1 MKEVGGNI
9 AINENIF
16 VKDGEKLD
24 LLGFAGA
31 VAGAQLV
38 KGADGRLS
46 WVKPDTTTVEGLST
60 SVTALEHAVNGYTDD
75 GGIVHEGLGSKVST
89 LETKVGNIYT
99 KAEVD
104 AKVSSVMRYKGSK
117 GTYAELPSEGNEIG
131 DVWNVVGADAVN
143 GVRAGDNFAWNGT
156 GWDNLGG
163 AVVLDGYATKDDLS
177 GKVDKVEGSRLMT
190 SAEGEKLAGIATGAE
205 VNVVKS
211 VDDTEFTLDENGKLN
226 IKALGQD
233 KITGLADA
241 LAGKVSTEAGKGLS
255 SNDYTDA
262 EKEKL
267 GAIEAG
273 SQANILEAISIGGA
287 DAPISEKKVDIPVAT
302 AEKLGVVKSSSAKDQ
317 IAVGVD
323 GIMSI
328 NTVSVGAISADYI
341 GSGITKKSAE
351 TYIPTKS
358 TQTISAGQ
366 YLSGAQTIA
375 AIPRTYVETLDA
387 TAVASDLNSGKTAYV
402 NGVKVTGTQVIQKYY
417 TSESMVDNSFGND
430 GDIFMLTGG
439 TT

>member
-1 MKEVGGNI
+1 MALTFGTLDFAVAFSRQTAFPLDAKSYFESLELAQAAAATAQEAGSSETVYYFGQTIAVVENSKATLYVIQPDKTLKEVGGNI
-9 AINENIF
+9 AINENVF

-24 LLGFAGA
+24 LLGFASA

-117 GTYAELPSEGNEIG
+117 DTYAELPSEGNEVG
-131 DVWNVVGADAVN
+131 DVWNIVGADAVN

-163 AVVLDGYATKDDLS
+163 AVVLDGYATKDDLN

-255 SNDYTDA
+255 SNDYTNE
-262 EKEKL
+262 EKTKL
-267 GAIEAG
+267 ANLETGA
-273 SQANILEAISIGGA
+273 QVNILEALSIGGI
-287 DAPISEKKVDIPVAT
+287 DAPISDKKVDIPVAT

-317 IAVGVD
+317 IAVGAD

-328 NTVSVGAISADYI
+328 NTVSISKIVQAADEALI
-341 GSGITKKSAE
+341 INGG
-351 TYIPTKS
+351 
-358 TQTISAGQ
+358 
-366 YLSGAQTIA
+366 
-375 AIPRTYVETLDA
+375 
-387 TAVASDLNSGKTAYV
+387 NSG
-402 NGVKVTGTQVIQKYY
+402 
-417 TSESMVDNSFGND
+417 
-430 GDIFMLTGG
+430 LTIGE
-439 TT
+439 

>member
-1 MKEVGGNI
+1 MALTFGTLDFAVAFSRQTAFPLDAKSYFESLELAQAAAATAQEAGSSETVYYFGQTIAVVENSVATLYVIQPDKTLKEVGGNI
-9 AINENIF
+9 AINENVF
-16 VKDGEKLD
+16 VKTDDKLD

-38 KGADGRLS
+38 KSADGKLS

-60 SVTALEHAVNGYTDD
+60 SVTALEHTVNGYTDD
-75 GGIVHEGLGSKVST
+75 DGVVHEGLGTKISA
-89 LETKVGNIYT
+89 LETKVGNVYT
-99 KAEVD
+99 KSEVD

-117 GTYAELPSEGNEIG
+117 DTYAELPSEGNEIG
-131 DVWNVVGADAVN
+131 DVWNIVGADAEN
-143 GVRAGDNFAWNGT
+143 NVRAGDNFAWNGT

-163 AVVLDGYATKDDLS
+163 AVVLDGYATKDDLD

-211 VDDTEFTLDENGKLN
+211 VDEAEFTLDENGKLN

-241 LAGKVSTEAGKGLS
+241 LAGKVSTETGKGLS

-273 SQANILEAISIGGA
+273 SQANILEAISIGGT
-287 DAPISEKKVDIPVAT
+287 DAPISDKKVDIPVAT

-317 IAVGVD
+317 IAVDAD

-328 NTVSVGAISADYI
+328 NTVSLSKIVQAAD
-341 GSGITKKSAE
+341 
-351 TYIPTKS
+351 
-358 TQTISAGQ
+358 
-366 YLSGAQTIA
+366 
-375 AIPRTYVETLDA
+375 ETLIINGG
-387 TAVASDLNSGKTAYV
+387 NSGLT
-402 NGVKVTGTQVIQKYY
+402 TG
-417 TSESMVDNSFGND
+417 E
-430 GDIFMLTGG
+430 
-439 TT
+439 

>member
-1 MKEVGGNI
+1 MALTFGTLDFAVAFSRQTAFPLDAKSYFESLELAQAAAATAQEAGSSETVYYFGQTIAVVENSKATLYVIQPDKTLKEVGGNI
-9 AINENIF
+9 AINENVF
-16 VKDGEKLD
+16 VKTDDKLD

-38 KGADGRLS
+38 KSADGKLS

-60 SVTALEHAVNGYTDD
+60 SVTALEHTVNGYTDD
-75 GGIVHEGLGSKVST
+75 DGVVHEGLGTKVST
-89 LETKVGNIYT
+89 LETKVGNVYT
-99 KAEVD
+99 KSEVD

-117 GTYAELPSEGNEIG
+117 DTYAELPSEGNEIG
-131 DVWNVVGADAVN
+131 DVWNVVGADTTN

-156 GWDNLGG
+156 SWDNLGG
-163 AVVLDGYATKDDLS
+163 AVVLDGYATKDDLI

-190 SAEGEKLAGIATGAE
+190 SAEGEKLAGIAAGAE

-211 VDDTEFTLDENGKLN
+211 VDDAEFTLDENGKLN
-226 IKALGQD
+226 IKALGQS

-273 SQANILEAISIGGA
+273 SQVNILEAISIGGT
-287 DAPISEKKVDIPVAT
+287 DAPISDKKVDIPVAT
-302 AEKLGVVKSSSAKDQ
+302 AEKLGVVKSSSEKDQ
-317 IAVGVD
+317 IAVGAD

-328 NTVSVGAISADYI
+328 NTVSLSKIVQAAD
-341 GSGITKKSAE
+341 
-351 TYIPTKS
+351 
-358 TQTISAGQ
+358 
-366 YLSGAQTIA
+366 
-375 AIPRTYVETLDA
+375 ETLIINGG
-387 TAVASDLNSGKTAYV
+387 NSG
-402 NGVKVTGTQVIQKYY
+402 
-417 TSESMVDNSFGND
+417 
-430 GDIFMLTGG
+430 LTIGE
-439 TT
+439 

>member
-1 MKEVGGNI
+1 MALTFGTLDFAVAFSRQTAFPLDAKSYFESLELAQAAAATAQEAGSSETVYYFGQTIAVVENSKATLYVIQPDKTLKEVGGNI
-9 AINENIF
+9 AINENVF

-117 GTYAELPSEGNEIG
+117 NTYAELPSEGNEIG

-226 IKALGQD
+226 IKALGQG

-241 LAGKVSTEAGKGLS
+241 LAGKVSTETGKGLS

-273 SQANILEAISIGGA
+273 SQVNILEAISIGGT
-287 DAPISEKKVDIPVAT
+287 DAPISDKKVDIPVAT

-317 IAVGVD
+317 IAVGAD

-328 NTVSVGAISADYI
+328 NTVSLSKIFQAAD
-341 GSGITKKSAE
+341 
-351 TYIPTKS
+351 
-358 TQTISAGQ
+358 
-366 YLSGAQTIA
+366 
-375 AIPRTYVETLDA
+375 ETLIINGG
-387 TAVASDLNSGKTAYV
+387 NSG
-402 NGVKVTGTQVIQKYY
+402 
-417 TSESMVDNSFGND
+417 
-430 GDIFMLTGG
+430 LTIGE
-439 TT
+439 

>member
-1 MKEVGGNI
+1 MALTFGTLDFAVAFSRQTAFPLDAKSYFESLELAQAAAATAQEAGSSETVYYFGQTIAVVENSVATLYVIQPDKTLKEVGGNI
-9 AINENIF
+9 AINENVF
-16 VKDGEKLD
+16 VKTDDKLD

-38 KGADGRLS
+38 KSADGKLS

-60 SVTALEHAVNGYTDD
+60 SVTALEHTVNGYTDD
-75 GGIVHEGLGSKVST
+75 DGVVHEGLGTKVST
-89 LETKVGNIYT
+89 LETKVGNVYT
-99 KAEVD
+99 KSEVD

-117 GTYAELPSEGNEIG
+117 DTYAELPSEGNEIG
-131 DVWNVVGADAVN
+131 DVWNIVGADAEN
-143 GVRAGDNFAWNGT
+143 NVRAGDNFAWNGT

-163 AVVLDGYATKDDLS
+163 AVVLDGYATKDDLD

-211 VDDTEFTLDENGKLN
+211 VDEAEFTLDENGKLN

-241 LAGKVSTEAGKGLS
+241 LAGKVSTETGKGLS
-255 SNDYTDA
+255 SNDYTNA

-273 SQANILEAISIGGA
+273 SQANILEAISIGGT
-287 DAPISEKKVDIPVAT
+287 DAPISDKKVDIPVAT

-328 NTVSVGAISADYI
+328 NTVSLSKIVQAAD
-341 GSGITKKSAE
+341 
-351 TYIPTKS
+351 
-358 TQTISAGQ
+358 
-366 YLSGAQTIA
+366 
-375 AIPRTYVETLDA
+375 ETLIINGG
-387 TAVASDLNSGKTAYV
+387 NSGLT
-402 NGVKVTGTQVIQKYY
+402 TG
-417 TSESMVDNSFGND
+417 E
-430 GDIFMLTGG
+430 
-439 TT
+439 

>member
-1 MKEVGGNI
+1 MALTFGTLDFAVAFSRQTAFPLDAKSYFESLELAQAAAATAQEAGSSETVYYFGQTIAVVENSVATLYVIQPDKTLKEVGGNI
-9 AINENIF
+9 AINENVF
-16 VKDGEKLD
+16 VKTDDKLD

-38 KGADGRLS
+38 KSADGKLS

-60 SVTALEHAVNGYTDD
+60 SVTALEHTVNGYTDD
-75 GGIVHEGLGSKVST
+75 DGVVHEGLGTKVSA
-89 LETKVGNIYT
+89 LETKVGNVYT
-99 KAEVD
+99 KSEVD

-117 GTYAELPSEGNEIG
+117 DTYAELPSEGNEIG
-131 DVWNVVGADAVN
+131 DVWNIVGADAEN
-143 GVRAGDNFAWNGT
+143 NVRAGDNFAWNGT

-163 AVVLDGYATKDDLS
+163 AVVLDGYATKDDLD

-211 VDDTEFTLDENGKLN
+211 VDEAEFTLDENGKLN

-233 KITGLADA
+233 KVTGLADA
-241 LAGKVSTEAGKGLS
+241 LAGKVSTETGKGLS

-273 SQANILEAISIGGA
+273 SQANILEAISIGGT
-287 DAPISEKKVDIPVAT
+287 DAPISDKKVDIPVAT

-317 IAVGVD
+317 IAVGAD

-328 NTVSVGAISADYI
+328 NTVSLSKIVQAAD
-341 GSGITKKSAE
+341 
-351 TYIPTKS
+351 
-358 TQTISAGQ
+358 
-366 YLSGAQTIA
+366 
-375 AIPRTYVETLDA
+375 ETLIINGG
-387 TAVASDLNSGKTAYV
+387 NSGLT
-402 NGVKVTGTQVIQKYY
+402 TG
-417 TSESMVDNSFGND
+417 E
-430 GDIFMLTGG
+430 
-439 TT
+439 

>member
-1 MKEVGGNI
+1 MALTFGTLDFAVAFSRQTAFPLDAKSYFESLELAQAAAATAQEAGSSETVYYFGQTIAVVENSIATLYVIQPDKTLKEVGGNI
-9 AINENIF
+9 AINENVF
-16 VKDGEKLD
+16 VKTDDKLD
-24 LLGFAGA
+24 LVGFAGA

-38 KGADGRLS
+38 KSADGKLS

-60 SVTALEHAVNGYTDD
+60 SVTALEHTVNGYTDD
-75 GGIVHEGLGSKVST
+75 DGVVHEGLGTKVST
-89 LETKVGNIYT
+89 LETKVGNVYT
-99 KAEVD
+99 KSEVD

-117 GTYAELPSEGNEIG
+117 DTYAELPSEGNEVG
-131 DVWNVVGADAVN
+131 DVWNVVGADTTN

-163 AVVLDGYATKDDLS
+163 AVVLDGYATKDDLI

-190 SAEGEKLAGIATGAE
+190 SAEGEKLASIAAGAE

-211 VDDTEFTLDENGKLN
+211 VDDAEFTLDENGKLS
-226 IKALGQD
+226 IKALGQS

-273 SQANILEAISIGGA
+273 SQVNILEAISIGGT
-287 DAPISEKKVDIPVAT
+287 DAPISDKKVDIPVAT
-302 AEKLGVVKSSSAKDQ
+302 AEKLGVVKSSSEKDQ
-317 IAVGVD
+317 IAVGED

-328 NTVSVGAISADYI
+328 NTVSLSKIVQAAD
-341 GSGITKKSAE
+341 
-351 TYIPTKS
+351 
-358 TQTISAGQ
+358 
-366 YLSGAQTIA
+366 
-375 AIPRTYVETLDA
+375 ETLIINGG
-387 TAVASDLNSGKTAYV
+387 NSG
-402 NGVKVTGTQVIQKYY
+402 
-417 TSESMVDNSFGND
+417 
-430 GDIFMLTGG
+430 LTIGE
-439 TT
+439 

>member
-1 MKEVGGNI
+1 MALTFGTLDFAVAFSRQTAFPLDAKSYFESLELAQAAAATAQEAGSSETVYYFGQTIAVVENSVATLYVIQPDKSLKEVGGNI
-9 AINENIF
+9 AINENVF
-16 VKDGEKLD
+16 AKTNDKLD
-24 LLGFAGA
+24 LVGFAGA

-38 KGADGRLS
+38 KGADGKLS

-60 SVTALEHAVNGYTDD
+60 SVTALEHTVNGYTDD
-75 GGIVHEGLGSKVST
+75 DGVVHEGLGTKVST
-89 LETKVGNIYT
+89 LETKVGNVYT
-99 KAEVD
+99 KSEVD

-117 GTYAELPSEGNEIG
+117 DTYAELPSEGNEIG
-131 DVWNVVGADAVN
+131 DVWNVVGADAKN

-163 AVVLDGYATKDDLS
+163 AVVLDGYATKDDLKE
-177 GKVDKVEGSRLMT
+177 KVDKVEGSRLMT

-211 VDDTEFTLDENGKLN
+211 VDETEFTLDENGKLN

-241 LAGKVSTEAGKGLS
+241 LAGKVSTETGKGLS
-255 SNDYTDA
+255 SNDYTNA

-273 SQANILEAISIGGA
+273 SQANILEAISIGGT
-287 DAPISEKKVDIPVAT
+287 DAPISDKKVDIPVAT
-302 AEKLGVVKSSSAKDQ
+302 AEKLGVVKSSSVKDQ

-328 NTVSVGAISADYI
+328 NTVSLSKIVQAAD
-341 GSGITKKSAE
+341 
-351 TYIPTKS
+351 
-358 TQTISAGQ
+358 
-366 YLSGAQTIA
+366 
-375 AIPRTYVETLDA
+375 ETLIINGG
-387 TAVASDLNSGKTAYV
+387 NSGLT
-402 NGVKVTGTQVIQKYY
+402 TG
-417 TSESMVDNSFGND
+417 E
-430 GDIFMLTGG
+430 
-439 TT
+439 

>member
-1 MKEVGGNI
+1 MALTFGTLDFAVAFSRQTAFPLDAKSYFESLELAQAAAATAQEAGSFETVYYFGQTIAVVENSVATLYVIQPDKTLKEVGGNI
-9 AINENIF
+9 AINENVF
-16 VKDGEKLD
+16 VKTDDKLD

-38 KGADGRLS
+38 KSADGKLS

-60 SVTALEHAVNGYTDD
+60 SVTALEHTVNGYTDD
-75 GGIVHEGLGSKVST
+75 DGVVHEGLGTKVST
-89 LETKVGNIYT
+89 LETKVGNVYT
-99 KAEVD
+99 KSEVD

-117 GTYAELPSEGNEIG
+117 DTYAELPSEGNEIG
-131 DVWNVVGADAVN
+131 DVWNIVGADAEN
-143 GVRAGDNFAWNGT
+143 NVRAGDNFAWNGT

-163 AVVLDGYATKDDLS
+163 AVVLDGYATKDDLD
-177 GKVDKVEGSRLMT
+177 GKVDKVEGSRLIT

-211 VDDTEFTLDENGKLN
+211 VDEAEFTLDENGKLN

-241 LAGKVSTEAGKGLS
+241 LAGKVSTETGKGLS
-255 SNDYTDA
+255 SNDYTNA

-273 SQANILEAISIGGA
+273 SQANILEAISIGGT
-287 DAPISEKKVDIPVAT
+287 DAPISDKKVDIPVAT

-317 IAVGVD
+317 IAVDAD

-328 NTVSVGAISADYI
+328 NTVSLSKIVQAAD
-341 GSGITKKSAE
+341 
-351 TYIPTKS
+351 
-358 TQTISAGQ
+358 
-366 YLSGAQTIA
+366 
-375 AIPRTYVETLDA
+375 ETLIINGG
-387 TAVASDLNSGKTAYV
+387 NSGLT
-402 NGVKVTGTQVIQKYY
+402 TG
-417 TSESMVDNSFGND
+417 E
-430 GDIFMLTGG
+430 
-439 TT
+439 

>member
-1 MKEVGGNI
+1 MALTFGTLDFAVAFSRQTAFPLDAKSYFESLELAQAAAATAQEAGSSETVYYFGQTIAVVENSKATLYVIQPDKTLKEVGGNI
-9 AINENIF
+9 AINENVF

-60 SVTALEHAVNGYTDD
+60 SVTALEHTVNGYTDD

-117 GTYAELPSEGNEIG
+117 DTYAELPSEGNEVG
-131 DVWNVVGADAVN
+131 DVWNIVGADAAN

-205 VNVVKS
+205 VNIVKS

-273 SQANILEAISIGGA
+273 SQVNILEAISIGGT
-287 DAPISEKKVDIPVAT
+287 DAPISDKKVDIPVAT

-317 IAVGVD
+317 IAVGAD

-328 NTVSVGAISADYI
+328 NTVSLSKIVQAAD
-341 GSGITKKSAE
+341 
-351 TYIPTKS
+351 
-358 TQTISAGQ
+358 
-366 YLSGAQTIA
+366 
-375 AIPRTYVETLDA
+375 ETLIINGG
-387 TAVASDLNSGKTAYV
+387 NSG
-402 NGVKVTGTQVIQKYY
+402 
-417 TSESMVDNSFGND
+417 
-430 GDIFMLTGG
+430 LTIGE
-439 TT
+439 

>member
-1 MKEVGGNI
+1 MALTFGTLDFAVAFSRQTAFPLDAKSYFESLELAQAAAATAQEAGSSETVYYFGQTIAVVENSIATLYVIQPDKTLKEVGGNI
-9 AINENIF
+9 AINENVFI
-16 VKDGEKLD
+16 KDGEKLD

-60 SVTALEHAVNGYTDD
+60 SVTALEHTVNGYTDD
-75 GGIVHEGLGSKVST
+75 DGVVHEGLGTKVST
-89 LETKVGNIYT
+89 LETKVGNVYT
-99 KAEVD
+99 KSEVD

-117 GTYAELPSEGNEIG
+117 DTYAELPSEGNEIG
-131 DVWNVVGADAVN
+131 DVWNVIGADTTN

-163 AVVLDGYATKDDLS
+163 AVVLDGYATKDDLI
-177 GKVDKVEGSRLMT
+177 GKVDRVEGSRLMT
-190 SAEGEKLAGIATGAE
+190 SAEGEKLAGIAAGAE

-211 VDDTEFTLDENGKLN
+211 VDDAEFTLDENGKLS
-226 IKALGQD
+226 IKALGQS

-273 SQANILEAISIGGA
+273 SQVNILEAISIGGT
-287 DAPISEKKVDIPVAT
+287 DAPISDKKVDIPVAT
-302 AEKLGVVKSSSAKDQ
+302 AEKLGVVKSSSEKDQ
-317 IAVGVD
+317 IAVGAD

-328 NTVSVGAISADYI
+328 NTVSLSKIVQAAD
-341 GSGITKKSAE
+341 
-351 TYIPTKS
+351 
-358 TQTISAGQ
+358 
-366 YLSGAQTIA
+366 
-375 AIPRTYVETLDA
+375 ETLIINGG
-387 TAVASDLNSGKTAYV
+387 NSSLT
-402 NGVKVTGTQVIQKYY
+402 TG
-417 TSESMVDNSFGND
+417 E
-430 GDIFMLTGG
+430 
-439 TT
+439 

>member
-1 MKEVGGNI
+1 MALTFGTLDFAVAFSRQTAFPLDAKSYFESLELAQAAAATAQEAGSSETVYYFGQTIAVVENSKATLYVIQPDKTLKEVGGNI
-9 AINENIF
+9 TINENVFI
-16 VKDGEKLD
+16 KDGEKLD

-60 SVTALEHAVNGYTDD
+60 SVTALEHTVNGYTDD

-117 GTYAELPSEGNEIG
+117 DTYAELPSEGNEVG
-131 DVWNVVGADAVN
+131 DVWNVVGADAAN

-163 AVVLDGYATKDDLS
+163 AVVLDGYATKDDLN

-205 VNVVKS
+205 VNIVKS

-241 LAGKVSTEAGKGLS
+241 LAGKVSTETGKGLS
-255 SNDYTDA
+255 SNDYTDE
-262 EKEKL
+262 EKTKL
-267 GAIEAG
+267 ANLEIGA
-273 SQANILEAISIGGA
+273 QVNILEAISIGGT
-287 DAPISEKKVDIPVAT
+287 DAPISDKKVDIPVAT
-302 AEKLGVVKSSSAKDQ
+302 AEKLGVVKGSSAKDQ
-317 IAVGVD
+317 ISVGED

-328 NTVSVGAISADYI
+328 NTVSISKIVQAAD
-341 GSGITKKSAE
+341 
-351 TYIPTKS
+351 
-358 TQTISAGQ
+358 
-366 YLSGAQTIA
+366 
-375 AIPRTYVETLDA
+375 ETLIINGD
-387 TAVASDLNSGKTAYV
+387 NSG
-402 NGVKVTGTQVIQKYY
+402 
-417 TSESMVDNSFGND
+417 
-430 GDIFMLTGG
+430 LTIGE
-439 TT
+439 

>member
-1 MKEVGGNI
+1 MALTFGTLDFAVAFSRQTAFPLDAKSYFESLELAQAAAATAQEAGSSETVYYFGQTIAVVENSVATLYVIQPDKTLKEVGGNI
-9 AINENIF
+9 AINENVF
-16 VKDGEKLD
+16 VKSDDKLD
-24 LLGFAGA
+24 LVGFSSA

-60 SVTALEHAVNGYTDD
+60 SVTALEHTVNGYTDD
-75 GGIVHEGLGSKVST
+75 GGVVHEGLGSKVST

-117 GTYAELPSEGNEIG
+117 DTYAELPSEGNEIG
-131 DVWNVVGADAVN
+131 DVWNVVGADAAN

-163 AVVLDGYATKDDLS
+163 AVVLDGYATKDDLN

-211 VDDTEFTLDENGKLN
+211 VDDVEFTLDENGKLN

-241 LAGKVSTEAGKGLS
+241 LAGKVSTETGKGLS

-273 SQANILEAISIGGA
+273 SQANILEAISIGGT

-317 IAVGVD
+317 IAVGAD

-328 NTVSVGAISADYI
+328 NTVSLSKIVQAAD
-341 GSGITKKSAE
+341 
-351 TYIPTKS
+351 
-358 TQTISAGQ
+358 
-366 YLSGAQTIA
+366 
-375 AIPRTYVETLDA
+375 ETLIINGG
-387 TAVASDLNSGKTAYV
+387 NSG
-402 NGVKVTGTQVIQKYY
+402 
-417 TSESMVDNSFGND
+417 
-430 GDIFMLTGG
+430 LTIGE
-439 TT
+439 

>member
-1 MKEVGGNI
+1 MALTFGTLDFAVAFSRQTAFPLDAKSYFESLELAQAAAATAQEAGSSETVYYFGQTIAVVENSKATLYVIQPDKTLKEVGGNI
-9 AINENIF
+9 AINENVF

-60 SVTALEHAVNGYTDD
+60 SVTALEHTVNGYTDD

-117 GTYAELPSEGNEIG
+117 DTYAELPSEGNEIG

-156 GWDNLGG
+156 SWDNLGG

-205 VNVVKS
+205 VNIVKS

-317 IAVGVD
+317 IAVGAD

-328 NTVSVGAISADYI
+328 NTVSLSKIVQAAD
-341 GSGITKKSAE
+341 
-351 TYIPTKS
+351 
-358 TQTISAGQ
+358 
-366 YLSGAQTIA
+366 
-375 AIPRTYVETLDA
+375 ETLIINGG
-387 TAVASDLNSGKTAYV
+387 NSG
-402 NGVKVTGTQVIQKYY
+402 
-417 TSESMVDNSFGND
+417 
-430 GDIFMLTGG
+430 LTIGE
-439 TT
+439 

>member
-1 MKEVGGNI
+1 MALTFGTLDFAVAFSRQTAFPLDAKSYFESLELAQAAAATAQEAGSSETVYYFGQTIAVVENSKATLYVIQPDKTLKEVGGNI
-9 AINENIF
+9 AINENVF

-60 SVTALEHAVNGYTDD
+60 SVTALERAVNGYTDNE
-75 GGIVHEGLGSKVST
+75 GVAHEGLGTKVGT
-89 LETKVGNIYT
+89 LETKVAGMYS

-117 GTYAELPSEGNEIG
+117 DTYAELPSEGNEVG

-163 AVVLDGYATKDDLS
+163 AVVLDGYATKEDLN

-205 VNVVKS
+205 VNVIKS

-241 LAGKVSTEAGKGLS
+241 LAGKVSSETGKGLS
-255 SNDYTDA
+255 SNDYTNED
-262 EKEKL
+262 KTKL
-267 GAIEAG
+267 ANLETGA
-273 SQANILEAISIGGA
+273 QVNILEALSIGGT
-287 DAPISEKKVDIPVAT
+287 DAPISDKKVDIPVAT

-317 IAVGVD
+317 IAVSAD

-328 NTVSVGAISADYI
+328 NTVS
-341 GSGITKKSAE
+341 
-351 TYIPTKS
+351 
-358 TQTISAGQ
+358 
-366 YLSGAQTIA
+366 LSKIVQA
-375 AIPRTYVETLDA
+375 ANETL
-387 TAVASDLNSGKTAYV
+387 VINGGNSG
-402 NGVKVTGTQVIQKYY
+402 
-417 TSESMVDNSFGND
+417 
-430 GDIFMLTGG
+430 LTIGE
-439 TT
+439 

>member
-1 MKEVGGNI
+1 MALTFGTLDFAVAFSRQTAFPLDAKSYFESLELAQAAAATAQEAGSSETVYYFGQTIAVVENSVATLYVIQPDKTLKEVGGNI
-9 AINENIF
+9 AINENVF
-16 VKDGEKLD
+16 VKTDDKLD

-38 KGADGRLS
+38 KSADGKLS

-60 SVTALEHAVNGYTDD
+60 SVTALEHTVNGYTDD
-75 GGIVHEGLGSKVST
+75 DGVVHEGLGTKVSA
-89 LETKVGNIYT
+89 LETKVGNVYT
-99 KAEVD
+99 KSEVD

-117 GTYAELPSEGNEIG
+117 DTYAELPSEGNEIG
-131 DVWNVVGADAVN
+131 DVWNIVGADAEN
-143 GVRAGDNFAWNGT
+143 NVRAGDNFAWNGT

-163 AVVLDGYATKDDLS
+163 AVVLDGYATKDDLD

-211 VDDTEFTLDENGKLN
+211 VDEAEFTLDENGKLN

-233 KITGLADA
+233 KVTGLADV
-241 LAGKVSTEAGKGLS
+241 LAGKVSTETGKGLS

-273 SQANILEAISIGGA
+273 SQANILEAISIGGT
-287 DAPISEKKVDIPVAT
+287 DAPISDKKVDIPVAT

-328 NTVSVGAISADYI
+328 NTVSLSKIVQAAD
-341 GSGITKKSAE
+341 
-351 TYIPTKS
+351 
-358 TQTISAGQ
+358 
-366 YLSGAQTIA
+366 
-375 AIPRTYVETLDA
+375 ETLIINGG
-387 TAVASDLNSGKTAYV
+387 NSGLT
-402 NGVKVTGTQVIQKYY
+402 TG
-417 TSESMVDNSFGND
+417 E
-430 GDIFMLTGG
+430 
-439 TT
+439 

>member
-1 MKEVGGNI
+1 MALTFGTLDFAVAFSRQTAFPLDAKSYFESLELAQAAAATAQEAGSSETVYYFGQTIAVVENSKATLYVIQPDKTLKEVGGNI
-9 AINENIF
+9 AINENVF

-60 SVTALEHAVNGYTDD
+60 SVTALEHTINGYTDD

-117 GTYAELPSEGNEIG
+117 NTYAELPSEGNEIG

-177 GKVDKVEGSRLMT
+177 RKVDKVEGSRLMT

-226 IKALGQD
+226 IKALGQG

-273 SQANILEAISIGGA
+273 SQVNILEAISIGGT
-287 DAPISEKKVDIPVAT
+287 DAPISDKKVDIPVAT

-317 IAVGVD
+317 IAVGAD

-328 NTVSVGAISADYI
+328 NTVSLSKIVQAAD
-341 GSGITKKSAE
+341 
-351 TYIPTKS
+351 
-358 TQTISAGQ
+358 
-366 YLSGAQTIA
+366 
-375 AIPRTYVETLDA
+375 ETLIINGG
-387 TAVASDLNSGKTAYV
+387 NSG
-402 NGVKVTGTQVIQKYY
+402 
-417 TSESMVDNSFGND
+417 
-430 GDIFMLTGG
+430 LTIGE
-439 TT
+439 

>member
-1 MKEVGGNI
+1 MALTFGTLDFAVAFSRQTAFPLDAKSYFESLELAQAAAATAQEAGSSETVYYFGQTIAVVENSVATLYVIQPDKTLKEVGGNI
-9 AINENIF
+9 AINENVF
-16 VKDGEKLD
+16 VKTDDKLD

-38 KGADGRLS
+38 KGADGKLS

-60 SVTALEHAVNGYTDD
+60 SVTALEHTVNGYTDD
-75 GGIVHEGLGSKVST
+75 DGVVHEGLGTKVSA
-89 LETKVGNIYT
+89 LETKVGNVYT
-99 KAEVD
+99 KSEVD

-117 GTYAELPSEGNEIG
+117 DTYAELPSEGNEIG
-131 DVWNVVGADAVN
+131 DVWNIVGADAEN
-143 GVRAGDNFAWNGT
+143 NVRAGDNFAWNGT

-163 AVVLDGYATKDDLS
+163 AVVLDGYATKDDLD

-211 VDDTEFTLDENGKLN
+211 VDEAEFTLDENGKLN

-241 LAGKVSTEAGKGLS
+241 LAGKVSTETGKGLS
-255 SNDYTDA
+255 SNDYTNA

-273 SQANILEAISIGGA
+273 SQANILEAISIGGT
-287 DAPISEKKVDIPVAT
+287 DAPISDKKVDIPVAT

-317 IAVGVD
+317 IAVGAD

-328 NTVSVGAISADYI
+328 NTVSLSKIVQAAD
-341 GSGITKKSAE
+341 
-351 TYIPTKS
+351 
-358 TQTISAGQ
+358 
-366 YLSGAQTIA
+366 
-375 AIPRTYVETLDA
+375 ETLIINGG
-387 TAVASDLNSGKTAYV
+387 NSG
-402 NGVKVTGTQVIQKYY
+402 
-417 TSESMVDNSFGND
+417 
-430 GDIFMLTGG
+430 LTIGE
-439 TT
+439 

>member
-1 MKEVGGNI
+1 MALTFGTLDFAVAFSRQTAFPLDAKSYFESLELAQAAAATAQEAGSSETVYYFGQTIAVVENSKATLYVIQPDKTLKEVGGNI
-9 AINENIF
+9 AINENVF

-24 LLGFAGA
+24 LLGFASA

-60 SVTALEHAVNGYTDD
+60 SVTALEHTVNGYTDD

-117 GTYAELPSEGNEIG
+117 DTYAELPSEGNEIG

-255 SNDYTDA
+255 SNDYTNA

-273 SQANILEAISIGGA
+273 SQVNILEAISIGGT
-287 DAPISEKKVDIPVAT
+287 DAPISDKKVDIPVAT

-317 IAVGVD
+317 IAVGAD

-328 NTVSVGAISADYI
+328 NTVSLSKIVQAAD
-341 GSGITKKSAE
+341 
-351 TYIPTKS
+351 
-358 TQTISAGQ
+358 
-366 YLSGAQTIA
+366 
-375 AIPRTYVETLDA
+375 ETLIINGGN
-387 TAVASDLNSGKTAYV
+387 SDLTIG
-402 NGVKVTGTQVIQKYY
+402 
-417 TSESMVDNSFGND
+417 E
-430 GDIFMLTGG
+430 
-439 TT
+439 

>member
-1 MKEVGGNI
+1 MALTFGTLDFAVAFSRQTAFPLDAKSYFESLELAQAAAATAQEAGSSETVYYFGQTIAVVENSVATLYVIQPDKTLKEVGGNI
-9 AINENIF
+9 AINENVF
-16 VKDGEKLD
+16 VKTDDKLD

-38 KGADGRLS
+38 KSADGKLS

-60 SVTALEHAVNGYTDD
+60 SVTALEHTVNGYTDD
-75 GGIVHEGLGSKVST
+75 DGVVHEGLGTKVST
-89 LETKVGNIYT
+89 LETKVGNVYT
-99 KAEVD
+99 KSEVD

-117 GTYAELPSEGNEIG
+117 DTYAELPSEGNEIG
-131 DVWNVVGADAVN
+131 DVWNVVGADAEN
-143 GVRAGDNFAWNGT
+143 NVRAGDNFAWNGT

-163 AVVLDGYATKDDLS
+163 AVVLDGYATKDDLD

-211 VDDTEFTLDENGKLN
+211 IDEAEFTLDENGKLN
-226 IKALGQD
+226 IKALSQD
-233 KITGLADA
+233 KVTGLADA
-241 LAGKVSTEAGKGLS
+241 LAGKVSTETGKGLS

-273 SQANILEAISIGGA
+273 SQANILEAISIGGT
-287 DAPISEKKVDIPVAT
+287 DAPISDKKVDIPIAT

-317 IAVGVD
+317 IAVDAD

-328 NTVSVGAISADYI
+328 NTVSISKIVQAAD
-341 GSGITKKSAE
+341 
-351 TYIPTKS
+351 
-358 TQTISAGQ
+358 
-366 YLSGAQTIA
+366 
-375 AIPRTYVETLDA
+375 ETLIINGG
-387 TAVASDLNSGKTAYV
+387 NSG
-402 NGVKVTGTQVIQKYY
+402 
-417 TSESMVDNSFGND
+417 
-430 GDIFMLTGG
+430 LTIGE
-439 TT
+439 

>member
-1 MKEVGGNI
+1 MALTFGTLDFAVAFSRQTAFPLDAKSYFESLELAQAAAATAQEAGSSETVYYFGQTIAVVENSVATLYVIQPDKTLKEVGGNI
-9 AINENIF
+9 AINENVF
-16 VKDGEKLD
+16 VKTDDKLD

-75 GGIVHEGLGSKVST
+75 GGIVHEGLSSKVST

-117 GTYAELPSEGNEIG
+117 DTYAELPSEGNEVG
-131 DVWNVVGADAVN
+131 DVWNIVGADAVN

-163 AVVLDGYATKDDLS
+163 AVVLDGYATKDDLD

-211 VDDTEFTLDENGKLN
+211 VDEAEFTLDENGKLN
-226 IKALGQD
+226 IKALSQD
-233 KITGLADA
+233 KVTGLADA
-241 LAGKVSTEAGKGLS
+241 LAGKVSTETGKGLS
-255 SNDYTDA
+255 SNDYTNE
-262 EKEKL
+262 EKTKL
-267 GAIEAG
+267 ANLETGA
-273 SQANILEAISIGGA
+273 QVNILEALSIGGI
-287 DAPISEKKVDIPVAT
+287 DAPISDKKVDIPVAT

-317 IAVGVD
+317 IAVGAD

-328 NTVSVGAISADYI
+328 NTVSISKIVQAAD
-341 GSGITKKSAE
+341 
-351 TYIPTKS
+351 
-358 TQTISAGQ
+358 
-366 YLSGAQTIA
+366 
-375 AIPRTYVETLDA
+375 ETLIINGG
-387 TAVASDLNSGKTAYV
+387 NSG
-402 NGVKVTGTQVIQKYY
+402 
-417 TSESMVDNSFGND
+417 
-430 GDIFMLTGG
+430 LTIGE
-439 TT
+439 

>member
-1 MKEVGGNI
+1 MALTFGTLDFAVAFSRQTAFPLDAKSYFESLELAQAAAATAQEAGSSETVYYFGQTIAVVENSKATLYVIQPDKTLKEVGGNI
-9 AINENIF
+9 AINENVF

-60 SVTALEHAVNGYTDD
+60 SVTALEHTVNGYTDD

-117 GTYAELPSEGNEIG
+117 NTYAELPSEGNEIG

-273 SQANILEAISIGGA
+273 SQVNILEAISIGGT
-287 DAPISEKKVDIPVAT
+287 DAPISDKKVDIPVAT

-317 IAVGVD
+317 IAVGAD

-328 NTVSVGAISADYI
+328 NTVSLSKIVQAAD
-341 GSGITKKSAE
+341 
-351 TYIPTKS
+351 
-358 TQTISAGQ
+358 
-366 YLSGAQTIA
+366 
-375 AIPRTYVETLDA
+375 ETLIINGG
-387 TAVASDLNSGKTAYV
+387 NSG
-402 NGVKVTGTQVIQKYY
+402 
-417 TSESMVDNSFGND
+417 
-430 GDIFMLTGG
+430 LTIGE
-439 TT
+439 

>member
-1 MKEVGGNI
+1 MALTFGTLDFAVAFNRQTAFPLDAKSYFESLELAQAAAATAQEAGSSETVYYFGQTIAVVENSKATLYVIQPDKTLKEVGGNI
-9 AINENIF
+9 AINENVF

-60 SVTALEHAVNGYTDD
+60 SVTALERAVNGYTDNE
-75 GGIVHEGLGSKVST
+75 GVAHEGLGTKVGT
-89 LETKVGNIYT
+89 LETKVAGMYS

-117 GTYAELPSEGNEIG
+117 DTYAELPSEGNEVG

-163 AVVLDGYATKDDLS
+163 AVVLDGYATKEDLN

-241 LAGKVSTEAGKGLS
+241 LAGKVSTETGKGLS
-255 SNDYTDA
+255 SNDYTNE
-262 EKEKL
+262 EKTKL
-267 GAIEAG
+267 TSLETGA
-273 SQANILEAISIGGA
+273 QVNILEALSIGGT
-287 DAPISEKKVDIPVAT
+287 DAPISDKKVDIPVAT

-317 IAVGVD
+317 IAVGAD

-328 NTVSVGAISADYI
+328 NTVSLSKIVQAAD
-341 GSGITKKSAE
+341 
-351 TYIPTKS
+351 
-358 TQTISAGQ
+358 
-366 YLSGAQTIA
+366 
-375 AIPRTYVETLDA
+375 ETLIINGG
-387 TAVASDLNSGKTAYV
+387 NSG
-402 NGVKVTGTQVIQKYY
+402 
-417 TSESMVDNSFGND
+417 
-430 GDIFMLTGG
+430 LTIGE
-439 TT
+439 

>member
-1 MKEVGGNI
+1 MALTFGTLDFAVAFSRQTAFPLDAKSYFESLELAQAAAATAQEAGSSETVYYFGQTIAVVENSKATLYVIQPDKTLKEVGGNI
-9 AINENIF
+9 AINENVF

-117 GTYAELPSEGNEIG
+117 DTYAELPSEGNEIG
-131 DVWNVVGADAVN
+131 DVWNVVGADAAN

-163 AVVLDGYATKDDLS
+163 AVVLDGYATKDDLN

-190 SAEGEKLAGIATGAE
+190 SAEGEKLADIATGAE

-255 SNDYTDA
+255 SNDYTNE
-262 EKEKL
+262 EKTKL
-267 GAIEAG
+267 ANLETGA
-273 SQANILEAISIGGA
+273 QVNILEALSIGGI
-287 DAPISEKKVDIPVAT
+287 DAPISDKKVDIPVAT
-302 AEKLGVVKSSSAKDQ
+302 AEKLGVVKGSSAKDQ
-317 IAVGVD
+317 IAVGAD

-328 NTVSVGAISADYI
+328 NTVSISKIVQAAD
-341 GSGITKKSAE
+341 
-351 TYIPTKS
+351 
-358 TQTISAGQ
+358 
-366 YLSGAQTIA
+366 
-375 AIPRTYVETLDA
+375 ETLIINGG
-387 TAVASDLNSGKTAYV
+387 NSA
-402 NGVKVTGTQVIQKYY
+402 
-417 TSESMVDNSFGND
+417 
-430 GDIFMLTGG
+430 LL
-439 TT
+439 

>member
-1 MKEVGGNI
+1 MALTFGTLDFAVAFSRQTAFPLDAKSYFESLELAQAAAATAQEAGSSETVYYFGQTIAVVENSKATLYVIQPDKTLKEVGGNI
-9 AINENIF
+9 AINENVFI
-16 VKDGEKLD
+16 KDGEKLD

-60 SVTALEHAVNGYTDD
+60 SVTALEHTVNGYTDD

-117 GTYAELPSEGNEIG
+117 DTYAELPSEGNEIG
-131 DVWNVVGADAVN
+131 DVWNVVGADAAN

-163 AVVLDGYATKDDLS
+163 AVVLDGYATKEDLN

-205 VNVVKS
+205 VNIVKS

-226 IKALGQD
+226 IKALGQG

-241 LAGKVSTEAGKGLS
+241 LAGKVSTETGKGLS
-255 SNDYTDA
+255 SNDYTNE
-262 EKEKL
+262 EKTKL
-267 GAIEAG
+267 ANLEIGA
-273 SQANILEAISIGGA
+273 QVNILEAISIGGT
-287 DAPISEKKVDIPVAT
+287 DAPISDKKVDIPVAT
-302 AEKLGVVKSSSAKDQ
+302 AEKLGVVKGSSAKDQ
-317 IAVGVD
+317 ISVGED

-328 NTVSVGAISADYI
+328 NTVSLSKIVQAAD
-341 GSGITKKSAE
+341 
-351 TYIPTKS
+351 
-358 TQTISAGQ
+358 
-366 YLSGAQTIA
+366 
-375 AIPRTYVETLDA
+375 ETLIINGG
-387 TAVASDLNSGKTAYV
+387 NSG
-402 NGVKVTGTQVIQKYY
+402 
-417 TSESMVDNSFGND
+417 
-430 GDIFMLTGG
+430 LTIGE
-439 TT
+439 

>member
-1 MKEVGGNI
+1 MALTFGTLDFAVAFSRQTAFPLDAKSYFESLELAQAAAATAQEAGSSETVYYFGQTIAVVENSKATLYVIQPDKTLKEVGGNI
-9 AINENIF
+9 AINENVF

-60 SVTALEHAVNGYTDD
+60 SVTALEHTVNGYTDD

-117 GTYAELPSEGNEIG
+117 DTYAELPSEGNEVG
-131 DVWNVVGADAVN
+131 DVWNIVGADAAN

-267 GAIEAG
+267 GVIEAG
-273 SQANILEAISIGGA
+273 SQVNILEAISIGGT
-287 DAPISEKKVDIPVAT
+287 DAPISDKKVDIPVAT

-317 IAVGVD
+317 IAVGAD

-328 NTVSVGAISADYI
+328 NTVSLSKIVQAAD
-341 GSGITKKSAE
+341 
-351 TYIPTKS
+351 
-358 TQTISAGQ
+358 
-366 YLSGAQTIA
+366 
-375 AIPRTYVETLDA
+375 ETLIINGG
-387 TAVASDLNSGKTAYV
+387 NSG
-402 NGVKVTGTQVIQKYY
+402 
-417 TSESMVDNSFGND
+417 
-430 GDIFMLTGG
+430 LTIGE
-439 TT
+439 

>member
-1 MKEVGGNI
+1 MALTFGTLDFAVAFSRQTAFPLDAKSYFESLELAQAAAATAQEAGSSETVYYFGQTIAVVENSKATLYVIQPDKTLKEVGGNI
-9 AINENIF
+9 AINENVF

-117 GTYAELPSEGNEIG
+117 DTYAELPSEGNEIG

-190 SAEGEKLAGIATGAE
+190 LAEGEKLAGIATGAE

-226 IKALGQD
+226 IKTLGQD

-255 SNDYTDA
+255 SNDYTNA

-273 SQANILEAISIGGA
+273 SQVNILEAISIGGT
-287 DAPISEKKVDIPVAT
+287 DAPISDKKVDIPVAT

-317 IAVGVD
+317 IAVGAD

-328 NTVSVGAISADYI
+328 NTVSLSKIVQAAD
-341 GSGITKKSAE
+341 
-351 TYIPTKS
+351 
-358 TQTISAGQ
+358 
-366 YLSGAQTIA
+366 
-375 AIPRTYVETLDA
+375 ETLIINGG
-387 TAVASDLNSGKTAYV
+387 NSG
-402 NGVKVTGTQVIQKYY
+402 
-417 TSESMVDNSFGND
+417 
-430 GDIFMLTGG
+430 LTIGE
-439 TT
+439 

>member
-1 MKEVGGNI
+1 MALTFGTLDFAVAFSRQTAFPLDAKSYFESLELAQAAAATAQEAGSSETVYYFGQTIAVVENSKATLYVIQPDKTLKEVGGNI
-9 AINENIF
+9 AINENVF

-24 LLGFAGA
+24 LLGFASA

-117 GTYAELPSEGNEIG
+117 DTYAELPSEGNEVG
-131 DVWNVVGADAVN
+131 DVWNIVGADAVN

-163 AVVLDGYATKDDLS
+163 AVVLDGYATKDDLN

-255 SNDYTDA
+255 SNDYTNE
-262 EKEKL
+262 EKTKL
-267 GAIEAG
+267 ANLETGA
-273 SQANILEAISIGGA
+273 QVNILEALSIGGI
-287 DAPISEKKVDIPVAT
+287 DAPISDKKVDIPVAT

-317 IAVGVD
+317 IAVGAD

-328 NTVSVGAISADYI
+328 NTVSISKIVQAAD
-341 GSGITKKSAE
+341 
-351 TYIPTKS
+351 
-358 TQTISAGQ
+358 
-366 YLSGAQTIA
+366 
-375 AIPRTYVETLDA
+375 ETLIINGG
-387 TAVASDLNSGKTAYV
+387 NSG
-402 NGVKVTGTQVIQKYY
+402 
-417 TSESMVDNSFGND
+417 
-430 GDIFMLTGG
+430 LTIGE
-439 TT
+439 

>member
-1 MKEVGGNI
+1 MALTFGTLDFAVAFSRQTAFPLDAKSYFESLELAQAAAATAQEAGSSETVYYFGQTIAVVENSKATLYVIQPDKTLKEVGGNI
-9 AINENIF
+9 AINENVF

-60 SVTALEHAVNGYTDD
+60 SVTALEHTVNGYTDD

-117 GTYAELPSEGNEIG
+117 NTYAELPSEGNEIG
-131 DVWNVVGADAVN
+131 DVWNVLGADAVN

-267 GAIEAG
+267 GVIEAG
-273 SQANILEAISIGGA
+273 SQVNILEAISIGGT
-287 DAPISEKKVDIPVAT
+287 DAPISDKKVDIPVAT

-317 IAVGVD
+317 IAVGAD

-328 NTVSVGAISADYI
+328 NTVSLSKIVQAAD
-341 GSGITKKSAE
+341 
-351 TYIPTKS
+351 
-358 TQTISAGQ
+358 
-366 YLSGAQTIA
+366 
-375 AIPRTYVETLDA
+375 ETLIINGG
-387 TAVASDLNSGKTAYV
+387 NSG
-402 NGVKVTGTQVIQKYY
+402 
-417 TSESMVDNSFGND
+417 
-430 GDIFMLTGG
+430 LTIGE
-439 TT
+439 

>member
-1 MKEVGGNI
+1 MALTFGTLDFAVAFSRQTAFPLDAKSYFESLELAQAAAATAQEAGSSETVYYFGQTIAVVENSVATLYVIQPDKTLKEVGGNI
-9 AINENIF
+9 AINENVF
-16 VKDGEKLD
+16 VKTDDKLD

-38 KGADGRLS
+38 KSADGKLS

-60 SVTALEHAVNGYTDD
+60 SVTALEHTVNGYTDD
-75 GGIVHEGLGSKVST
+75 DGVVHEGLGTKVST
-89 LETKVGNIYT
+89 LETKVGNVYT
-99 KAEVD
+99 KSEVD

-117 GTYAELPSEGNEIG
+117 DTYAELPSEGNEIG
-131 DVWNVVGADAVN
+131 DVWNIVGADAEN
-143 GVRAGDNFAWNGT
+143 NVRAGDNFAWNGT

-163 AVVLDGYATKDDLS
+163 AVVLDGYATKDDLD

-211 VDDTEFTLDENGKLN
+211 VDETEFTLDENGKLN

-241 LAGKVSTEAGKGLS
+241 LAGKVSTETGKGLS

-273 SQANILEAISIGGA
+273 SQVNILEAISIGGT
-287 DAPISEKKVDIPVAT
+287 DAPISDKKVDIPVAT

-317 IAVGVD
+317 IAVGAD

-328 NTVSVGAISADYI
+328 NTVSLSKIVQAAD
-341 GSGITKKSAE
+341 
-351 TYIPTKS
+351 
-358 TQTISAGQ
+358 
-366 YLSGAQTIA
+366 
-375 AIPRTYVETLDA
+375 ETLIINGG
-387 TAVASDLNSGKTAYV
+387 NSGLT
-402 NGVKVTGTQVIQKYY
+402 TG
-417 TSESMVDNSFGND
+417 E
-430 GDIFMLTGG
+430 
-439 TT
+439 

>member
-1 MKEVGGNI
+1 MALTFGTLDFAVAFSRQTAFPLDAKSYFESLELAQAAAATAQEAGSSETVYYFGQTIAVVENSKATLYVIQPDKTLKEVGGNI
-9 AINENIF
+9 AINENVF

-60 SVTALEHAVNGYTDD
+60 SVTALEHTVNGYTDD

-117 GTYAELPSEGNEIG
+117 NTYAELPSEGNEIG

-163 AVVLDGYATKDDLS
+163 AVVLDGYATKDDLI

-255 SNDYTDA
+255 SNDYTNA

-273 SQANILEAISIGGA
+273 SQVNILEAISIGGT
-287 DAPISEKKVDIPVAT
+287 DAPISDKKVDIPVAT

-317 IAVGVD
+317 IAVGAD

-328 NTVSVGAISADYI
+328 NTVSLSKIVQAAD
-341 GSGITKKSAE
+341 
-351 TYIPTKS
+351 
-358 TQTISAGQ
+358 
-366 YLSGAQTIA
+366 
-375 AIPRTYVETLDA
+375 ETLIINGG
-387 TAVASDLNSGKTAYV
+387 NSG
-402 NGVKVTGTQVIQKYY
+402 
-417 TSESMVDNSFGND
+417 
-430 GDIFMLTGG
+430 LTIGE
-439 TT
+439 